1 MRRNLLAAIG
11 GFTQVHHPRWVGW
24 LVRYLDIYL
33 FYVYGWAV
41 VRLSVDNAAAV
52 MTSSLQLTDTQH
64 LHTADASAAIHQS
77 TSSSSASAAAAATS
91 GDGGVGV
98 ARPAAAG
105 ALLKCSFD
113 GCRHTFR
120 RREQLQR
127 HEEKHA
133 GPGTIAVRVCVCV
146 CVWETPTMRASQKI
160 QRRHQEPHEMVRN

>member
-1 MRRNLLAAIG
+1 MLRNLLVAIG
-11 GFTQVHHPRWVGW
+11 GFTLVHHSRWVGW
-24 LVRYLDIYL
+24 LVRYL

-52 MTSSLQLTDTQH
+52 MTSSPQLTDTQH
-64 LHTADASAAIHQS
+64 LHTADAPAAIHQS
-77 TSSSSASAAAAATS
+77 FSSSSASDAAAATS

-98 ARPAAAG
+98 ARPAAA
-105 ALLKCSFD
+105 AAPLKCSFD

-133 GPGTIAVRVCVCV
+133 GPGTTAVRVCVCVCV
-146 CVWETPTMRASQKI
+146 CVWETPTMRAGQKI